1 MIKIVTDSS
10 CDLSKDI
17 IEELGITVVPLF
29 ARFGEEIFRDRVD
42 ISEEEFY
49 EKLTQGKVFPV
60 TIQPNPKDFVDAY
73 EKLAKEADAIV
84 SIHISSKLSGTL
96 NSAFQAKDIVAGKTN
111 IELVD
116 SLTTTTGL
124 GLVVTRAAKVAKEG
138 GDLQQVLTA
147 ARESINNNNSL
158 CLLDTLKYLE
168 KGGRI
173 GKAKALMG
181 SLLNVK
187 PIISIKDG
195 VVVPFA
201 QARSRAKGLDAIYEF
216 VSKFKEI
223 DGLAV
228 AYSTTAED
236 AEMLAQRLQPLFKKG
251 KIRVFRMG
259 IVLGIHTGP
268 GSMVVSVVGK

>member
-124 GLVVTRAAKVAKEG
+124 GLVVVSAAKVAK
-138 GDLQQVLTA
+138 
-147 ARESINNNNSL
+147 
-158 CLLDTLKYLE
+158 
-168 KGGRI
+168 
-173 GKAKALMG
+173 
-181 SLLNVK
+181 
-187 PIISIKDG
+187 
-195 VVVPFA
+195 
-201 QARSRAKGLDAIYEF
+201 
-216 VSKFKEI
+216 
-223 DGLAV
+223 
-228 AYSTTAED
+228 
-236 AEMLAQRLQPLFKKG
+236 
-251 KIRVFRMG
+251 
-259 IVLGIHTGP
+259 
-268 GSMVVSVVGK
+268 